1 MALLRRRNK
10 ASGSGTK
17 EEEEGAEIEVEE
29 DDDKNKKEKKKLGKT
44 EKANSSKKAKEKWS
58 CVDSC
63 CWLIGC
69 ICTIWWLLL
78 FLYKAMPASF
88 PQFVTEA
95 ITGPLPDP
103 PGLKLRKEGLR
114 AEHPVVFVPGIVT
127 GGLELWEGHQCAEG
141 LFRKRLWGGTFGEVY
156 KRNESRSIEG
166 FTDVDWVGSIEDKR
180 STSGYC
186 TFVWGNLVTWR
197 SKKQTVVARSSAEAH
212 GISEM
217 LWLKLLLEELEMK
230 INLPLKIDCDNL
242 RIDCDNKAA
251 ISISCNPVH
260 HDQRKHAEVDRY
272 FIKEKIEDG
281 ILCITYVSTS
291 DQVADVLTKALAR
304 KMFERQIDKPS
315 CWVEHMSL
323 DNETGL
329 DPPGV
334 RVRPVSGLV
343 AADYF
348 APGYFVWAVL
358 IANLARVGYEEK
370 NMYMAAYD
378 WRLSFQNTEVRD
390 QTLSRI
396 KSNIELMVATN
407 GGKKAVILPHSMG
420 VLYFLHFMK
429 WVEAPAPMGGGGGP
443 DWCSKHI
450 KAVINIG
457 GPFLGVP
464 KAVAGLFSAEAKDI
478 AVARAIAPGFLDND
492 RFRLQTLQHVMRM
505 TRTWDSTLSM
515 IPKGGDTIWGGMD
528 WSPEEGYSPSREKQR
543 NNDTQFSQSEIVNY
557 GRIISFGKDVAEAPS
572 SEIERVDFRGA
583 IKGSNVANTTCR
595 DVWTEYHDMGL
606 GGIRAV
612 ADHKVYTA
620 ESIIDLLYF
629 VAPKMM
635 ARSSAHFSYGIADNL
650 EDPKYSHYKYW
661 SNPLET
667 KLPNAPDMEIFSL
680 YGVGIPTERAYIY
693 ESSPSAECYIP
704 FQINTSANGD
714 IEDSCLKD
722 GVYTVDGDETVPVLS
737 AGFMCA
743 KGWRGKT
750 RFNPS
755 GIKTYIREYDHSPP
769 SHLLEGRGTQSG
781 AHVDIMGNFALIEDI
796 IRVAAGAKGEDLGG
810 DKVYSDIFK
819 WSDKISLPL

>member
-1 MALLRRRNK
+1 MASIRRRK
-10 ASGSGTK
+10 AADSSTK
-17 EEEEGAEIEVEE
+17 EEEEKEIEEKEE
-29 DDDKNKKEKKKLGKT
+29 DKDDKNKKNKKKKEEPSTGKD
-44 EKANSSKKAKEKWS
+44 KKAKEKWS

-69 ICTIWWLLL
+69 ICTIWWFLL
-78 FLYKAMPASF
+78 FLFKAMPASF
-88 PQFVTEA
+88 PQYVTEA

-103 PGLKLRKEGLR
+103 PGIKLRKEGLR
-114 AEHPVVFVPGIVT
+114 AVHPVVFVPGIVT
-127 GGLELWEGHQCAEG
+127 GGLELWEGHQCADG

-156 KRNESRSIEG
+156 KR
-166 FTDVDWVGSIEDKR
+166 
-180 STSGYC
+180 
-186 TFVWGNLVTWR
+186 
-197 SKKQTVVARSSAEAH
+197 
-212 GISEM
+212 
-217 LWLKLLLEELEMK
+217 
-230 INLPLKIDCDNL
+230 PL
-242 RIDCDNKAA
+242 
-251 ISISCNPVH
+251 
-260 HDQRKHAEVDRY
+260 
-272 FIKEKIEDG
+272 
-281 ILCITYVSTS
+281 
-291 DQVADVLTKALAR
+291 
-304 KMFERQIDKPS
+304 

-334 RVRPVSGLV
+334 RVRSVSGLV

-396 KSNIELMVATN
+396 KSNIELMVTTN
-407 GGKKAVILPHSMG
+407 GGKKAVIIPHSMG
-420 VLYFLHFMK
+420 VLYFLHFLK
-429 WVEAPAPMGGGGGP
+429 WVEAPAPMGGGGGS

-450 KAVINIG
+450 KAVVNIG

-492 RFRLQTLQHVMRM
+492 IFRLQTLQHVMKM
-505 TRTWDSTLSM
+505 TRTWDSTMSM
-515 IPKGGDTIWGGMD
+515 IPKGGDTIWGGLD
-528 WSPEEGYSPSREKQR
+528 WSPEEGYSPGRKKQR
-543 NNDTQFSQSEIVNY
+543 NNDTQFSQSKNANY
-557 GRIISFGKDVAEAPS
+557 GRIISFGKDIAEAPS
-572 SEIERVDFRGA
+572 SEIEMIDFRGA
-583 IKGSNVANTTCR
+583 FKGQNVANTTCR
-595 DVWTEYHDMGL
+595 DLWTEYHDMGI

-620 ESIIDLLYF
+620 GSIMDLLYF

-635 ARSSAHFSYGIADNL
+635 TRGSAHFSYGIADNL
-650 EDPKYSHYKYW
+650 DDPKYSHYKYW

-693 ESSPSAECYIP
+693 ELSPSAECLIP
-704 FQINTSANGD
+704 FQINTSANGED
-714 IEDSCLKD
+714 EDSCLKD
-722 GVYTVDGDETVPVLS
+722 GVYSIDGDETVPVLS
-737 AGFMCA
+737 SGYMCA
-743 KGWRGKT
+743 RGWRGKT

-755 GIKTYIREYDHSPP
+755 GIKTYVREYDHSPP
-769 SHLLEGRGTQSG
+769 SNLLEGRGTQSG
-781 AHVDIMGNFALIEDI
+781 AHVDIMGNFALIEDVLRI
-796 IRVAAGAKGEDLGG
+796 AAGAKGEDLGG
-810 DKVYSDIFK
+810 DQL
-819 WSDKISLPL
+819 ISYYNLAYYLSAECRLGPKRSVDLARKGNHIVFGRVF